1 MIEAD
6 AMRDY
11 FHVKEADVAD
21 QRLSSLVFTPG
32 ADDFHTNLLEQ
43 SRCRL
48 DSIKI
53 TQNRG
58 VSSLLSDSF
67 RSRCRQATAPPT
79 CVQARRLDSPHQT
92 QRSKRHTV
100 WTSLNRV
107 AVNLTRPTPRGPL
120 LPGPPTDCFAIAFP
134 GRRVCPDLTRQP
146 AESFSPTDPSPT
158 HRLLRNRLPRTRLC
172 PGRGHGRAEN
182 NRFQAALKVGRLSRG
197 LNVKVRFRLV
207 FWPCHLLE

>member
-1 MIEAD
+1 MIKAD

-58 VSSLLSDSF
+58 VSSLLGDSF
-67 RSRCRQATAPPT
+67 RSRCRQATAPTT

-100 WTSLNRV
+100 WTSLNRA
-107 AVNLTRPTPRGPL
+107 AVNLTRPTPCGPL

-134 GRRVCPDLTRQP
+134 GRASAQSHPPTLARRDAPLPNLTR
-146 AESFSPTDPSPT
+146 PT
-158 HRLLRNRLPRTRLC
+158 RRAGTRLC
-172 PGRGHGRAEN
+172 PGQGHGRAEN
-182 NRFQAALKVGRLSRG
+182 NRFQAALKVGPLSRG